1 MARPCILTPESTEAV
16 CEGLR
21 LGLPIRQACA
31 TIIHESSYYEWRAR
45 RGEGGLFAEF
55 AEKTD
60 EAIEAGFRTLA
71 VVVRKGAQ
79 KNPKLALELLARRD
93 HENWGRRSTVVG
105 EVKVTHTG
113 NVMHSATD
121 AQLDAVLRRL
131 GVVEEDE

>member
-1 MARPCILTPESTEAV
+1 MARPCILTPEITDRV

-31 TIIHESSYYEWRAR
+31 GVISQASYFEWRAR
-45 RGEGGLFAEF
+45 KEEGGLFAEF
-55 AEKTD
+55 AERTD
-60 EAIEAGFRTLA
+60 EAIEDGFRSLA